1 MNKITNYGNDKLE
14 TQIKKEEQQSKKDTQ
29 KEEKDQ
35 NEDGEG

>member
-1 MNKITNYGNDKLE
+1 MNNITNYGNDKLE